1 MGTERNKPGT
11 NKQDA
16 GNMKKALV
24 TGGGGFLGSNI
35 VRMLLDKGVSVRSLQ
50 RSDNPDLKELGVN
63 IIRGDI
69 GDQASVIN
77 AAQDCDVVFH
87 VAAKAGVWGDYDDYY
102 QCNVVGTENVLKAC
116 RTHNIQKLIYT
127 STPSVV
133 FDGRD
138 EKNINE
144 SAPYPEHFL
153 TAYQK
158 TKALAEQMILEA
170 NCDSLL
176 TVALRPHLIWGPGDP
191 HLVPRIIERAKTG
204 KLRLVGKQNNL
215 VDSTYV
221 DNAARAHILAAEDLM
236 NDANC
241 AGKAY
246 FISNGEPL
254 PMSELINKILTTSDL
269 AAVTKSVP
277 IQLAYTIGFLM
288 ELFYKILNLDNEPV
302 MTRFIAKQLS
312 CAHYYDLSA
321 AKQDFSYEPTV
332 SIDEGMER
340 LKFSFNK

>member
-1 MGTERNKPGT
+1 
-11 NKQDA
+11 
-16 GNMKKALV
+16 MKKALV

-35 VRMLLDKGVSVRSLQ
+35 VRMLLDKDVSVRSLQ
-50 RSDNPDLKELGVN
+50 RSDNPDLKKLGVGV
-63 IIRGDI
+63 IRGDI
-69 GDQASVIN
+69 SDQTTVIN
-77 AAQDCDVVFH
+77 AAQDCDIVFH

-102 QCNVVGTENVLKAC
+102 QCNVVGTENILKAC
-116 RTHNIQKLIYT
+116 QTHHIQKLIYT
-127 STPSVV
+127 SSPSVV
-133 FDGRD
+133 FDGHD

-153 TAYQK
+153 SAYQK
-158 TKALAEQMILEA
+158 TKALAEQMILQA

-191 HLVPRIIERAKTG
+191 HIVPRIIERAKTG
-204 KLRLVGKQNNL
+204 KLRLVGKQRNL

-221 DNAARAHILAAEDLM
+221 DNAALAHILAAEDLM

-254 PMSELINKILTTSDL
+254 PMAELINKILATSDL
-269 AAVTKSVP
+269 VPVTKTIP
-277 IQLAYTIGFLM
+277 TQLAYTTGLLL
-288 ELFYKILNLDNEPV
+288 ELIYKTLSLNSEPAI
-302 MTRFIAKQLS
+302 TRFIAKQLS

-321 AKQDFSYEPTV
+321 AKQDFSYNPAV
-332 SIDEGMER
+332 SIDKGLER
-340 LKFSFNK
+340 LKLSFEV